1 MRLSKMTSKGLL
13 RLGSHPHVVFN
24 PLDTDNMALCK
35 HSRKT
40 LDCVGENFATQKH

>member
-13 RLGSHPHVVFN
+13 FLGAHPHAVFN
-24 PLDTDNMALCK
+24 PLDIDNMALYK

-40 LDCVGENFATQKH
+40 LDCVGDNFVTQKC